1 MTAKIRVPNT
11 FQPIDDAIDAA
22 WEPLRHNPIA
32 NRIFYTASES
42 ANFSIV
48 WHALGVARAISTRD
62 PMLAVRTSA
71 ALGLESAIVNGP
83 LKSLFER
90 ERPDV
95 ATHSRPLSLRQ
106 PRTSSFPSGHAS
118 AAVVA
123 AGYLNDLYTILGN
136 EAYSDAANP
145 TISVDDT
152 ASATEV
158 NTSRFSFEA
167 QVASSLEE
175 ELALL
180 RGRDDFV
187 SPGVKTAP
195 G

>member
-71 ALGLESAIVNGP
+71 ALGLDSAIVNGP

-123 AGYLNDLYTILGN
+123 AGYLNDGAPAAWRWPVRALATIV
-136 EAYSDAANP
+136 A
-145 TISVDDT
+145 
-152 ASATEV
+152 
-158 NTSRFSFEA
+158 TSRIHVKIHHA
-167 QVASSLEE
+167 TDVAAGAAAGWIL
-175 ELALL
+175 LQALRPCVRRVL
-180 RGRDDFV
+180 G
-187 SPGVKTAP
+187 
-195 G
+195 